1 MARSD
6 RARRR
11 CRVDGVGRPP
21 GVRDLR
27 LALRHQSR
35 LGRRRGQVRRA
46 RPHLRNHRHLD
57 HRASDRGSHQH
68 RHRLVPDRHRATLA
82 ARADRHRRRAARRHS
97 QHHLRHVGPV
107 RVRPVHGRACR
118 AVAQR
123 QARSASS
130 HRGAVHR
137 AADRHR
143 PAHRFD
149 RPRDHDHP
157 LHHRRRPR
165 RVQRRP
171 RLAQGSRGRA
181 RFDPLGDPQPGDPAL
196 HALGDHR
203 RDLPRPRTG
212 ARRDDGGDLRSRQ
225 CARSLGLAADAEQLD
240 RRGDRQRVHRSRQR
254 ALSLLADRARLPAV
268 RRHLPRAERRQA
280 DADAPRANPRKDPL
294 TMPLRRKLADI
305 VALLF
310 ALAATLF
317 GLTWLVWILWTT
329 LAEGAA
335 AITPALFTQMTPP
348 PGSSGGLLNAFYGSA
363 VMVLLALAI
372 GTPLGI
378 AAGTYLAEHGRHSRL
393 AAVVSFLNDVLL
405 SAPSI
410 VIGLFVYELVVRP
423 AGHFSGYA
431 GSIALAMIL
440 LPIVVRTT
448 DESLR
453 LVPNQMREAAFALG
467 LPAWRVTSRIIYKS
481 ALSGIVTGVLLGLAR
496 IAGET
501 APLLFTALNNQFW
514 SANLAQPLA
523 NVPVVIFQYAMSPY
537 DEWHA
542 LAWAGALVLTVFVL
556 GLNLMVRFVA
566 RRGNQ

>member
-1 MARSD
+1 
-6 RARRR
+6 
-11 CRVDGVGRPP
+11 
-21 GVRDLR
+21 
-27 LALRHQSR
+27 
-35 LGRRRGQVRRA
+35 
-46 RPHLRNHRHLD
+46 
-57 HRASDRGSHQH
+57 
-68 RHRLVPDRHRATLA
+68 
-82 ARADRHRRRAARRHS
+82 
-97 QHHLRHVGPV
+97 
-107 RVRPVHGRACR
+107 
-118 AVAQR
+118 
-123 QARSASS
+123 
-130 HRGAVHR
+130 
-137 AADRHR
+137 
-143 PAHRFD
+143 
-149 RPRDHDHP
+149 
-157 LHHRRRPR
+157 
-165 RVQRRP
+165 
-171 RLAQGSRGRA
+171 
-181 RFDPLGDPQPGDPAL
+181 
-196 HALGDHR
+196 
-203 RDLPRPRTG
+203 
-212 ARRDDGGDLRSRQ
+212 
-225 CARSLGLAADAEQLD
+225 
-240 RRGDRQRVHRSRQR
+240 
-254 ALSLLADRARLPAV
+254 
-268 RRHLPRAERRQA
+268 
-280 DADAPRANPRKDPL
+280 
-294 TMPLRRKLADI
+294 MPLRRKLADI
-305 VALLF
+305 LALLF
-310 ALAATLF
+310 AVTATLF

-363 VMVLLALAI
+363 VMVVLALAI

-431 GSIALAMIL
+431 GAIALAMIL

-481 ALSGIVTGVLLGLAR
+481 ALSGIVTGILLGLAR

-514 SANLAQPLA
+514 SASIAQPLA

-542 LAWAGALVLTVFVL
+542 LAWAGALVLTLFVL
-556 GLNLMVRFVA
+556 GLNLMVRFFA
-566 RRGNQ
+566 RKGSK